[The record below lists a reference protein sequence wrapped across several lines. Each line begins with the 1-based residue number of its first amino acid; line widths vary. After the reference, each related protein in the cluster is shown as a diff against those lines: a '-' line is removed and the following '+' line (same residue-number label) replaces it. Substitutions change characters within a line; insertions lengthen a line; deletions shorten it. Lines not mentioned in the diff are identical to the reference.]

1 MDDLNENRKRKC
13 QLWKAAMM
21 CLSAYRHGE
30 IGFSEIPLTVIHS
43 SMQNQ
48 DAGMIFDFPINQK
61 RTPEQSMYNRASQ
74 AHKISSLRLD
84 GIRSNS
90 SLTKESASTLR
101 FNQSLFAESPWL
113 PSVKRYMKQIMRE
126 SRDRSLTSFNCS
138 HAHLPPYEN
147 EYDIQDSSPV
157 SQKSVRFLTIT

>member
-1 MDDLNENRKRKC
+1 MSIMGSGNDVSLCISSR
-13 QLWKAAMM
+13 
-21 CLSAYRHGE
+21 E
-30 IGFSEIPLTVIHS
+30 IGFGEIRITIIHL

-74 AHKISSLRLD
+74 ALKISGLRLD

-101 FNQSLFAESPWL
+101 LNQSLFAESPWL
-113 PSVKRYMKQIMRE
+113 PNVKRYMKQIMRE
-126 SRDRSLTSFNCS
+126 LRGRSLRSFTCS

-147 EYDIQDSSPV
+147 DYDLQDSSLV
-157 SQKSVRFLTIT
+157 SQKSVRFLTNT